1 MDTKQRLRQFL
12 VEELRVQPKDIA
24 TDESP
29 LISNHVID
37 SLGIS
42 QIVSFLEDEFELL
55 VADEEIVRD
64 NFETIDAITRLVESK
79 RG

>member
-12 VEELRVQPKDIA
+12 VEELHVQPKQVA

-37 SLGIS
+37 SLGLS

-55 VADEEIVRD
+55 VADEEIVKE

-79 RG
+79 RA